1 MGKIF
6 EGIICYIGDI
16 LNFEWSN
23 IYILEYYVKLVKE
36 LECEGFYI
44 LVIKDMVGLLKFKV
58 VYELIGELKLV
69 VDLLIYFYIYD
80 ISGNGLLIYK

>member
-1 MGKIF
+1 MGKIL

-16 LNFEWSN
+16 LNFEWLN

>member
-1 MGKIF
+1 MGKIL

-16 LNFEWSN
+16 LNFEWLN

-58 VYELIGELKLV
+58 VYELIGELKVV

-80 ISGNGLLIYK
+80 ISGNGLLMYK

>member
-16 LNFEWSN
+16 LNFEWLN